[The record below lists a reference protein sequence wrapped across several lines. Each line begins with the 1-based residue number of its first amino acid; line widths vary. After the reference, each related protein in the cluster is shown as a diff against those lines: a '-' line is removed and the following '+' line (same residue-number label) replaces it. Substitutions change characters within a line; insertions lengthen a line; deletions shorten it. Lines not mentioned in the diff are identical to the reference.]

1 MRLIPVERADSAK
14 RRSSRENIGI
24 RSESREGV
32 ISEEEE
38 KEEVKANHKRGTK
51 RI

>member
-38 KEEVKANHKRGTK
+38 KEVEANHKRGTK